1 MLRGVSYI
9 STNLYGCRYKHCFLA
24 GLLSCDLRR
33 GQQRRPERITGAW
46 PSERGPGAFLCCLRF
61 CLSLQY
67 HYLPTAQ
74 INPFNPSQSHSATDC
89 HSYWFSV
96 KIFGRRPPLLGKGR
110 GGAEKKLFHRN
121 LSALSAALIVY
132 FAYVNSTYNS
142 TLYIGWCWHEFQFS
156 LSISTDNT
164 LQKHIQGYS

>member
-74 INPFNPSQSHSATDC
+74 INPFRPRPNPSATNSQSFR
-89 HSYWFSV
+89 FSV
-96 KIFGRRPPLLGKGR
+96 KIFSHPLLLEGPKFFF
-110 GGAEKKLFHRN
+110 FHRGPN
-121 LSALSAALIVY
+121 LLSAILTSGIPLSRHVQAGCGTRTFCCATR
-132 FAYVNSTYNS
+132 S
-142 TLYIGWCWHEFQFS
+142 
-156 LSISTDNT
+156 
-164 LQKHIQGYS
+164 